1 MIRDELIKLI
11 NEKRACVGVV
21 GLGYVGLPLVVEF
34 AGAGFSAIGF
44 EVDQSK
50 SDRINAGQS
59 YIGDIDSETVK
70 KLTESKRL
78 EATTDFN
85 HLRAC
90 DAIIICVPTPLRK
103 TKEPDIS
110 YIMAAAEE
118 IKKRLRRGQLIILES
133 TTYPGTTN
141 EVLLPM
147 FEETGLK
154 LDEDFLLAFSP
165 ERVDPGNPHFQTHNI
180 PKVVGGVTDD
190 STAVA
195 ALLYSQIVKEVHAV
209 SSARVAE
216 AAKLLENT
224 FRAVNIGMANEMAR
238 LCYAL
243 NIDTWEVIRA
253 AATKPFGFMPFY
265 PGPGIGG
272 HCIPLDPHYLLWKA
286 RQHGFDSRF
295 IGLAEEVNSR
305 MPDHVV
311 QLIADGLN
319 DARKAMNGSRVLLL
333 GVAYKKDIDD
343 VRESPALSIID
354 RLRARGADVRYHDP
368 FVKEVHFDDAHTV
381 GSGKPLQSTPLTD
394 EELRASDCVV
404 IVTDHSGID
413 YQRVCQLTSLIVD
426 TRNALNGDLRR
437 DSSARIVRL

>member
-1 MIRDELIKLI
+1 MIKSEISNLIKDH
-11 NEKRACVGVV
+11 RAHVGVI
-21 GLGYVGLPLVVEF
+21 GLGYVGLPLATEF
-34 AGAGFSAIGF
+34 AARGFNAIGF
-44 EVDQSK
+44 EVDENKVEQ
-50 SDRINAGQS
+50 INAGRS
-59 YIGDIDSETVK
+59 YIGDVATRQVQELVRAG
-70 KLTESKRL
+70 RL
-78 EATTDFN
+78 RATTDFD
-85 HLRAC
+85 HLKEC

-103 TKEPDIS
+103 TKEPDVSFIL
-110 YIMAAAEE
+110 AAAEQ
-118 IKKRLRRGQLIILES
+118 IQQRLRRGQLIILES
-133 TTYPGTTN
+133 TTYPGTTD

-147 FEETGLK
+147 LQETGLK

-165 ERVDPGNPHFQTHNI
+165 ERVDPGNPDFQTHNI

-190 STAVA
+190 STAA
-195 ALLYSQIVKEVHAV
+195 AAYLYSAIVNDVHAV

-272 HCIPLDPHYLLWKA
+272 HCIPLDPHYLSWKA

-295 IGLAEEVNSR
+295 ISLAEEVNSR
-305 MPDHVV
+305 MPEHVV
-311 QLIADGLN
+311 QLVADGLN
-319 DARKAMNGSRVLLL
+319 DDRKAMKGSRILLV
-333 GVAYKKDIDD
+333 GVAYKRDIDD

-354 RLRARGADVRYHDP
+354 RLRSRGCDVRYHDP
-368 FVKEVHFDDAHTV
+368 FVRQLNFDDAHTES
-381 GSGKPLQSTPLTD
+381 SGEPMSSVELND
-394 EELRASDCVV
+394 EEIQSSDCVL
-404 IVTDHSGID
+404 IVTNHSQID
-413 YQRVCQLTSLIVD
+413 YHRIIELAPLIVD

-437 DSSARIVRL
+437 DSRARIIRL

>member
-1 MIRDELIKLI
+1 MKNELISRITNKQ
-11 NEKRACVGVV
+11 CQVGVI

-34 AGAGFSAIGF
+34 AGKGFKATGF
-44 EVDQSK
+44 EVDESK
-50 SDRINAGQS
+50 ATEINAGRS
-59 YIGDIDSETVK
+59 YIGDVPSERVQE
-70 KLTESKRL
+70 LIASERL
-78 EATTDFN
+78 RATTNFD
-85 HLRAC
+85 HLAEC

-103 TKEPDIS
+103 TKEPDVS
-110 YIMAAAEE
+110 YILAAAEQ
-118 IKKRLRRGQLIILES
+118 IQQRLRRGQLIILES
-133 TTYPGTTN
+133 TTYPGTTD

-147 FEETGLK
+147 FEATGLQ
-154 LDEDFLLAFSP
+154 LDRDFLLAFSP
-165 ERVDPGNPHFQTHNI
+165 ERVDPGNPQFLTHNI
-180 PKVVGGVTDD
+180 PKVVGGVTQD
-190 STAVA
+190 STEVA
-195 ALLYSQIVKEVHAV
+195 AHLYSQIVKDVHAV

-272 HCIPLDPHYLLWKA
+272 HCIPLDPHYLSWKA

-305 MPDHVV
+305 MPEHVV
-311 QLIADGLN
+311 QLVSDGLN
-319 DARKAMNGSRVLLL
+319 DDRKAMKGSRVLLL

-354 RLRARGADVRYHDP
+354 RLRARGAEVRYHDP
-368 FVKEVHFDDAHTV
+368 FVSELSFDDAHTDA
-381 GSGKPLQSTPLTD
+381 GGEPLQSLPLPA
-394 EELRASDCVV
+394 EELTKADCCAL
-404 IVTDHSGID
+404 VTEHSGVD
-413 YQRVCQLTSLIVD
+413 YKRVCQLSKLIVD
-426 TRNALNGDLRR
+426 TRNALSHELRR
-437 DSSARIVRL
+437 DSCAKIVRL

>member
-1 MIRDELIKLI
+1 MINHELSKLI
-11 NEKRACVGVV
+11 ENKTARVGVI
-21 GLGYVGLPLVVEF
+21 GLGYVGLPLATEF
-34 AGAGFSAIGF
+34 AGKGFKATGF
-44 EVDQSK
+44 EVDESK
-50 SDRINAGQS
+50 AARLNAGDS
-59 YIGDIDSETVK
+59 YISDVDSAVVK
-70 KLTESKRL
+70 EMVDAGRL
-78 EATTDFN
+78 RATTDFDD
-85 HLRAC
+85 LRVC

-103 TKEPDIS
+103 TKEPDVSFIL
-110 YIMAAAEE
+110 AAAEE
-118 IKKRLRRGQLIILES
+118 IKQRLRRGQLVILES
-133 TTYPGTTN
+133 TTYPGTTD

-147 FEETGLK
+147 LEATGLK

-165 ERVDPGNPHFQTHNI
+165 ERVDPGNPQFQTHNI

-190 STAVA
+190 STEA
-195 ALLYSQIVKEVHAV
+195 AAFLYAQIVNEVHAV

-272 HCIPLDPHYLLWKA
+272 HCIPLDPHYLSWKA

-305 MPDHVV
+305 MPEHVV
-311 QLIADGLN
+311 QLVSDGLN
-319 DARKAMNGSRVLLL
+319 DDRKAMKGARVLLL
-333 GVAYKKDIDD
+333 GVAYKRDIDD

-354 RLRARGADVRYHDP
+354 RLRSKGCEVQYHDP
-368 FVKEVHFDDAHTV
+368 FVAEVRFDDAHAAFT
-381 GSGKPLQSTPLTD
+381 GDPLASIDLTD
-394 EELRASDCVV
+394 DEIKQADCVV
-404 IVTDHSGID
+404 IVTDHTQID
-413 YQRVCQLTSLIVD
+413 YQRVIDLAPLVVD
-426 TRNALNGDLRR
+426 TRNALNGELRKG
-437 DSSARIVRL
+437 SAARIIRL

>member
-1 MIRDELIKLI
+1 MIKEQIIKLI
-11 NEKRACVGVV
+11 TEKGAHVGVI
-21 GLGYVGLPLVVEF
+21 GLGYVGLPLLVEF
-34 AGAGFSAIGF
+34 AAAGYQGTGF

-50 SDRINAGQS
+50 ADQINTGRS
-59 YIGDIDSETVK
+59 YIGDVPSERVK
-70 KLTESKRL
+70 QLVAENRL
-78 EATTDFN
+78 RATTNFAD
-85 HLRAC
+85 LSKC

-103 TKEPDIS
+103 TKEPDVS
-110 YIMAAAEE
+110 YILAAAEQ
-118 IKKRLRRGQLIILES
+118 IQKRLRRGHLVILES

-147 FEETGLK
+147 FEESGLK

-165 ERVDPGNPHFQTHNI
+165 ERVDPGNPQFLTHNI
-180 PKVVGGVTDD
+180 PKVVGGVTPD
-190 STAVA
+190 STVVA
-195 ALLYSQIVKEVHAV
+195 AHLYSQIVKDVYSV

-272 HCIPLDPHYLLWKA
+272 HCIPLDSHYLSWKA

-305 MPDHVV
+305 MHEHVV
-311 QLIADGLN
+311 QLVSDGLN
-319 DARKAMNGSRVLLL
+319 GDRKAMNGSRVLLL

-354 RLRARGADVRYHDP
+354 RLRAKGAEVRHQHP
-368 FVKEVHFDDAHTV
+368 FVNELRFDDAHTQ
-381 GSGKPLQSTPLTD
+381 GSGQPLQSVPLTD
-394 EELRASDCVV
+394 EELNSSDCVV
-404 IVTDHSGID
+404 IVTDHSNTD
-413 YQRVCQLTSLIVD
+413 YQRVCQLARLIVD
-426 TRNALNGDLRR
+426 TRNALNGDIRR
-437 DSSARIVRL
+437 TSSARVIRL